1 MYFDQM
7 RIARKKLN
15 MSQTKVAE
23 AMGID
28 QRQYSE
34 YERGLHEMPIRYLI
48 AYLKATGADPKE
60 ILELET

>member
-7 RIARKKLN
+7 RETRKKLN
-15 MSQTKVAE
+15 LSQTKIAE
-23 AMGID
+23 AIGID

-48 AYLKATGADPKE
+48 AFCKATGADPKE
-60 ILELET
+60 ILEL